1 MGLTIRVNSFD
12 DWLFGIDLRAWNE
25 RFTATTFIE
34 SGLWAL
40 GDLASCIAGFPAR
53 PEDDRSFSF
62 GSRDS
67 AESRGYCSLRFR
79 AIDSAGHA
87 VVDVVVED
95 TGPPDG
101 LAADMRIA
109 KAEFSIPVEA
119 AEIDRFV
126 LALREVQRTEIGE
139 AGW

>member
-1 MGLTIRVNSFD
+1 MGLTIRVNAFD

-25 RFTATTFIE
+25 RVTATTFIE
-34 SGLWAL
+34 SSLTQL
-40 GDLASCIAGFPAR
+40 GQLASCIAGFPAR
-53 PEDDRSFSF
+53 PEDDRSFIF
-62 GSRDS
+62 GSPDS

-95 TGPPDG
+95 GGPPG
-101 LAADMRIA
+101 SHATGTGMA